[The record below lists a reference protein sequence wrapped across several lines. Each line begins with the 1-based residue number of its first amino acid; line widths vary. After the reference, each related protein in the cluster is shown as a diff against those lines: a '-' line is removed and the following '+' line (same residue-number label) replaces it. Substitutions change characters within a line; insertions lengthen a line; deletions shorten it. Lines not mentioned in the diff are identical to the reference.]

1 MLTSRY
7 SLGMGTWWTVA
18 GRPAWDLEEI
28 VLDGRDCWRVRHY
41 GALIGYCYSVPEL
54 EQVLGGRDVKL
65 ADLVE
70 VREPGPP

>member
-1 MLTSRY
+1 M
-7 SLGMGTWWTVA
+7 
-18 GRPAWDLEEI
+18 EEI

>member
-1 MLTSRY
+1 
-7 SLGMGTWWTVA
+7 MGTWWTVA
-18 GRPAWDLEEI
+18 GRPTWALEEI
-28 VLDGRDCWRVRHY
+28 VLDGRECWRVRHQ

-54 EQVLGGRDVKL
+54 ERVLGGRDVKL